1 MKFICWRELER
12 YFWPIEPRTTQNIN
26 KQMAKKNAV
35 NSHTGIDFGR
45 CQRQLMTWCQSRPEG
60 GRGERKEREQAG
72 VGVII
77 PRNEMRNFPEAKEDL
92 NFQFGSQ

>member
-1 MKFICWRELER
+1 
-12 YFWPIEPRTTQNIN
+12 
-26 KQMAKKNAV
+26 
-35 NSHTGIDFGR
+35 
-45 CQRQLMTWCQSRPEG
+45 MTWCQTRPEG
-60 GRGERKEREQAG
+60 GRREEREREQAG